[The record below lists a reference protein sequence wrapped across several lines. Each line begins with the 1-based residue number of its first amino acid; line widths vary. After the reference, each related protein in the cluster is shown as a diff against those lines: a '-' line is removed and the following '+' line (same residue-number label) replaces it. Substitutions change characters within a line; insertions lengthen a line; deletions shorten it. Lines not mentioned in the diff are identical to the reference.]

1 MSDLDEIRRKRM
13 AELEAR
19 QAAAQ
24 GQMQQQAQQQMQQQ
38 EAQRQFEEQKKALIA
53 QILTTEARSR
63 LANLK
68 LTKPELVNQI
78 EIQLIQ
84 SAQAGSLRGKVTD
97 EQLKVL
103 LRQIAGQ
110 KREIKITPTDH
121 AIETYNTINEKYIKI
136 AWEKLATIKEK
147 DKEIMIKFL
156 DYIENTI

>member
-1 MSDLDEIRRKRM
+1 MSDLDEIRQKRM
-13 AELEAR
+13 AELQAQ

-24 GQMQQQAQQQMQQQ
+24 QQAQQQQAVQQQMQQQ
-38 EAQRQFEEQKKALIA
+38 EAQAQFEAQKK
-53 QILTTEARSR
+53 QILGQIMTPEARNR

-103 LRQIAGQ
+103 LKNLMGQ
-110 KREIKITPTDH
+110 KREIHITRR
-121 AIETYNTINEKYIKI
+121 
-136 AWEKLATIKEK
+136 
-147 DKEIMIKFL
+147 
-156 DYIENTI
+156 

>member
-1 MSDLDEIRRKRM
+1 MSDLEEIRRKRM
-13 AELEAR
+13 AELEAQ

-24 GQMQQQAQQQMQQQ
+24 NQMQQQAAQQMQQQ
-38 EAQRQFEEQKKALIA
+38 EAQRQFEAQKKQILA
-53 QILTTEARSR
+53 QIMTSEARNR

-78 EIQLIQ
+78 ELQLIQ

-110 KREIKITPTDH
+110 KREIKITR
-121 AIETYNTINEKYIKI
+121 K
-136 AWEKLATIKEK
+136 
-147 DKEIMIKFL
+147 
-156 DYIENTI
+156 

>member
-24 GQMQQQAQQQMQQQ
+24 GQMQQQAQQQM
-38 EAQRQFEEQKKALIA
+38 QKKALIA

-110 KREIKITPTDH
+110 KREIKITR
-121 AIETYNTINEKYIKI
+121 K
-136 AWEKLATIKEK
+136 
-147 DKEIMIKFL
+147 
-156 DYIENTI
+156 